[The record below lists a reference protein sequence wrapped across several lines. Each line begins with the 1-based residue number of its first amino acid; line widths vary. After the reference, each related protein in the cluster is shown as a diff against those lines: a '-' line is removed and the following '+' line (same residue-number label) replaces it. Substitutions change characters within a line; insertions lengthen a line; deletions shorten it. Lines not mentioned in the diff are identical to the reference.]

1 MDGLIEL
8 QEEVDLNIYEQ
19 VFMNQMSYTQKQNPK
34 FRATH
39 MSKTMGEDR
48 WSVVKYYR
56 KKVS

>member
-1 MDGLIEL
+1 MNELIEL
-8 QEEVDLNIYEQ
+8 QEEVDLDIYEQ

-56 KKVS
+56 KK